1 MEQSRD
7 ACHKTKGTARNK
19 TRGTPSAAFEHESS
33 KMERAC
39 EGEKKGSNRTSEIHA
54 SKHWGLASQLLPTQQ
69 NGAYLWSRAVAIVAA
84 IAIVAAVEPVAD

>member
-1 MEQSRD
+1 
-7 ACHKTKGTARNK
+7 
-19 TRGTPSAAFEHESS
+19 
-33 KMERAC
+33 MERAC